1 MAPIGRSIYVLL
13 STISI
18 SIITIVFLFLDEPPS
33 FGLMLYLTDIVIEYI
48 TSGGYVI
55 IALLMVLD
63 GACIPIPSEIVL
75 AFSGFLVSTSKF
87 DMWITLASS
96 TLVSLIGS
104 LIAYVAG
111 LKLGCELIK
120 KYGRLLM
127 LEEKTLKHC

>member
-1 MAPIGRSIYVLL
+1 
-13 STISI
+13 
-18 SIITIVFLFLDEPPS
+18 
-33 FGLMLYLTDIVIEYI
+33 MLYLTDIVIEYI
-48 TSGGYVI
+48 TSDGYVI

-75 AFSGFLVSTSKF
+75 TFSGFLVSTSKF

-127 LEEKTLKHC
+127 LEEKKNTVERLFRKYGKVTVLKTWGELVPCRNLYR